1 MTRARRSPAVRDDT
15 HDAAPRVPTAWRP
28 AYSVQ
33 FGMLILPGNGPDPAD
48 MAMDN
53 DTARELL
60 RRVAERD
67 QEAFAALH
75 RALARRVFAF
85 AMRTLRD
92 EGRAEEI
99 VVDTLFEVWKH
110 PERYDGTS
118 LLSTWVLGIARNKT
132 LTLQRSL
139 RANEPLSDDIV
150 DTLASGDPGA
160 FEAIAEGQREA
171 GVRRCMEKLSA
182 PHRECMHLVFYEGL
196 ALADVAGIQNCPE
209 NTVKTRLFHA
219 RKNIEHCLR
228 RLLEREG
235 DLEAGVSGHA

>member
-1 MTRARRSPAVRDDT
+1 MTRAAQTAARPNPPAAVE
-15 HDAAPRVPTAWRP
+15 WRP
-28 AYSVQ
+28 AYAVE
-33 FGMLILPGNGPDPAD
+33 FGTLILPGTGTDPA
-48 MAMDN
+48 AASMDN

-60 RRVAERD
+60 RRVAARD
-67 QEAFAALH
+67 EAAFATLH

-85 AMRTLRD
+85 AMRGLRD

-99 VVDTLFEVWKH
+99 VVDTLFEVWKR

-118 LLSTWVLGIARNKT
+118 LVSTWVLGIARNKT
-132 LTLQRSL
+132 LTLARSL
-139 RANEPLSDDIV
+139 RSNEPLSDEMA

-171 GVRRCMEKLSA
+171 GVRNCMEKLSA
-182 PHRECMHLVFYEGL
+182 PHRECMHLVFYEGM

-235 DLEAGVSGHA
+235 DLEGAGHV

>member
-1 MTRARRSPAVRDDT
+1 MSHRMTRATRRGEADTTGAV
-15 HDAAPRVPTAWRP
+15 AWRP
-28 AYSVQ
+28 AYSVE
-33 FGMLILPGNGPDPAD
+33 FGTLILPGTATDPAG
-48 MAMDN
+48 ASMDN

-60 RRVAERD
+60 RRVAARD
-67 QEAFAALH
+67 EAAFATLH

-85 AMRTLRD
+85 AMRGLRD
-92 EGRAEEI
+92 EGRAEEV

-118 LLSTWVLGIARNKT
+118 LVSTWVLGIARNKA
-132 LTLQRSL
+132 LTLARGL
-139 RANEPLSDDIV
+139 RANEPLSDDLAE
-150 DTLASGDPGA
+150 TLASGDPGA
-160 FEAIAEGQREA
+160 FEAIAEVQREA
-171 GVRRCMEKLSA
+171 GVKQCMEKLSA

-196 ALADVAGIQNCPE
+196 ALADVAGIQHCPE

-235 DLEAGVSGHA
+235 DLEGVGGHA

>member
-1 MTRARRSPAVRDDT
+1 MSHRVNRNARARCVERAEPVG
-15 HDAAPRVPTAWRP
+15 WRP

-33 FGMLILPGNGPDPAD
+33 FGTLILPGTGTDPAES
-48 MAMDN
+48 AMDN

-60 RRVAERD
+60 RRVAARD
-67 QEAFAALH
+67 EAAFATLH
-75 RALARRVFAF
+75 RGLARRVFAF
-85 AMRTLRD
+85 AMRGLRD

-110 PERYDGTS
+110 PERFDNSS
-118 LLSTWVLGIARNKT
+118 LVSTWVLGIARNKV
-132 LTLQRSL
+132 LTLARSL
-139 RANEPLSDDIV
+139 RTNEPLSDDLAE
-150 DTLASGDPGA
+150 TLASGDPGA

-171 GVRRCMEKLSA
+171 GVRNCMDKLSA

-235 DLEAGVSGHA
+235 DLEGVGGHA